1 MAVVLV
7 VTYSHVDSSL
17 RALAGQA
24 EGFGRQAVGGLHGE
38 ILMARSQMGRKFRMS
53 VLNAY
58 ILLRVCIN
66 YNCYLHPV
74 GLRHGISEHLHPVGL
89 HHVIL
94 EHYFL
99 AFKSKPLDLPF
110 GSNFTLSPRDELF
123 DMEVVS
129 RIFEEDIDIVNEV
142 QCHIKNGSDMALPS
156 TLYLLA
162 KDGYNPQCDIDFE
175 EGCNLKHFVLEILVT
190 HEMDEAYLVI
200 DEAPQSNIHA
210 EVKSTCYSDHSD
222 SEMTGLDHLEPHVE
236 KKEPVWIVFE
246 VLGSIKLA
254 SYLNVSSYKTIDG
267 QGQRSKFTS
276 KGLRLKE
283 CEHVIVCNLE
293 FKGGRGRD
301 VDAIKIKRNSK

>member
-1 MAVVLV
+1 
-7 VTYSHVDSSL
+7 Y
-17 RALAGQA
+17 
-24 EGFGRQAVGGLHGE
+24 
-38 ILMARSQMGRKFRMS
+38 
-53 VLNAY
+53 
-58 ILLRVCIN
+58 IN

-89 HHVIL
+89 HHEL
-94 EHYFL
+94 
-99 AFKSKPLDLPF
+99 KGLDLPF
-110 GSNFTLSPRDELF
+110 GSNFTLSLRDELL
-123 DMEVVS
+123 DM
-129 RIFEEDIDIVNEV
+129 
-142 QCHIKNGSDMALPS
+142 
-156 TLYLLA
+156 
-162 KDGYNPQCDIDFE
+162 
-175 EGCNLKHFVLEILVT
+175 EGCNLKHSVPEILVT

-200 DEAPQSNIHA
+200 DEAPQPNIHA

-222 SEMTGLDHLEPHVE
+222 SEITGLDHLEPHVE

-267 QGQRSKFTS
+267 QGQRIKFTS